1 MMHHLGGASMTTAN
15 PRITVTLQ
23 PEVHAVLRRLS
34 QLTKNSQSAIVGDL
48 LMESLPVFERMAE
61 VLDAAEQLRLQGL
74 KASDEVKDAL
84 ARAQGR
90 IETQLGLAMDD
101 MEAGG
106 LPLLKE
112 AEKVRRRGAAAGKR
126 SAAAAPRSGATPLSN
141 RGVRSGPEGSAKAVK
156 AAK

>member
-1 MMHHLGGASMTTAN
+1 MSTSN

-61 VLDAAEQLRLQGL
+61 VLDAAEHLRLQGM

-84 ARAQGR
+84 SRAQGR
-90 IETQLGLAMDD
+90 METQLGLVLDD
-101 MEAGG
+101 FDAGNR
-106 LPLLKE
+106 PLLAE
-112 AEKVRRRGAAAGKR
+112 AEKVQRRGAGGRDADSGRAR
-126 SAAAAPRSGATPLSN
+126 PYATRSGATPLSN
-141 RGVRSGPEGSAKAVK
+141 RGVRSGPKGSAKAVK
-156 AAK
+156 ATK

>member
-1 MMHHLGGASMTTAN
+1 MSTAN

-61 VLDAAEQLRLQGL
+61 VLDAAEQLRLQGM

-84 ARAQGR
+84 SRAQGR
-90 IETQLGLAMDD
+90 METQLGLVLDD
-101 MEAGG
+101 FDAGNR
-106 LPLLKE
+106 PLLAE
-112 AEKVRRRGAAAGKR
+112 AERVQRRGAGGRDADSGRAR
-126 SAAAAPRSGATPLSN
+126 PHATRSGATPLSN
-141 RGVRSGPEGSAKAVK
+141 RGVRSGPKGSAKAVK
-156 AAK
+156 ATK